1 MTPRKKAAPK
11 KSAPV
16 LLLRTCEADG
26 GSYGGFKWPL
36 TVGAEVSCPD
46 WNPVA
51 ECGNG
56 LHGLINGQGD
66 WSLVPITPGRKIIVF
81 EAVGTVVKLSNGT
94 KAKCAK
100 AIVRW
105 AGESKDW
112 AQALGFIWAT
122 NNAKPEASATGDSGH
137 ASATGYSGHAS
148 ATGDSGHASATG
160 YYGHASA
167 TGCSGHASATGYYG
181 HASATG
187 CSGHASA
194 TGCSGH
200 ASATGDSGH
209 ASATGDSGHASAT
222 GDSGHAS
229 ATGGY
234 GHASATGYYGHA
246 SATGCS
252 GHASATGYYGHA
264 SATGYSGH
272 ASATGDYGYAS
283 ATGYSGIG
291 VALGKHYNERL
302 CAKARAGATGAIVL
316 VDWSGKRPRIVTGYP
331 GEDGIKADTWYRVE
345 AGKLVECVE

>member
-148 ATGDSGHASATG
+148 ATGD
-160 YYGHASA
+160 
-167 TGCSGHASATGYYG
+167 
-181 HASATG
+181 
-187 CSGHASA
+187 
-194 TGCSGH
+194 
-200 ASATGDSGH
+200 
-209 ASATGDSGHASAT
+209 
-222 GDSGHAS
+222 
-229 ATGGY
+229 
-234 GHASATGYYGHA
+234 
-246 SATGCS
+246 
-252 GHASATGYYGHA
+252 
-264 SATGYSGH
+264 
-272 ASATGDYGYAS
+272 YGYAS